1 MELNT
6 GRLADDMEMGMVI
19 GPGNEW
25 KGMQPAV

>member
-6 GRLADDMEMGMVI
+6 GWLADDMEMGMVMD
-19 GPGNEW
+19 PGNEW